1 MLRDFV
7 LKVFTTLE
15 PDDVRSTPM
24 GVNGEDLMLSP
35 AARKKFPY
43 SVECKNVE
51 KLNIWDAI
59 KQLRGFAG
67 KSDYTPLVVFKKN
80 NEEPFAAVPLA
91 HFMELLESLEKY
103 KNELENYR
111 NSKSN

>member
-1 MLRDFV
+1 MRDFV

-35 AARKKFPY
+35 AARRKFPY

-51 KLNIWDAI
+51 KLNIWEAI

-67 KSDYTPLVVFKKN
+67 KSEYTPLVVFKKN
-80 NEEPFAAVPLA
+80 NEEAFAAVPLI
-91 HFMELLESLEKY
+91 HFMELLDKLEYY
-103 KNELENYR
+103 KNELEIIN
-111 NSKSN
+111 NDKSN